1 MDLITISW
9 SSIKITNQ
17 LMLFSLKLM
26 QNLKQ
31 EEEDALNVVKLILQ
45 LKQIQLVQKM
55 N

>member
-1 MDLITISW
+1 
-9 SSIKITNQ
+9 
-17 LMLFSLKLM
+17 MLFSLKLM

-31 EEEDALNVVKLILQ
+31 EEEDALNVVKQILQ

>member
-1 MDLITISW
+1 
-9 SSIKITNQ
+9 
-17 LMLFSLKLM
+17 MLFSLKLM

-45 LKQIQLVQKM
+45 LKQIQLIQKM